1 LRIGELIA
9 GEAQVTALPFT
20 DVPIRSSGSLRRP
33 GGVRRFTRIVGFFG
47 MLAAAVRIARA
58 VEAHRDPDLEDLQ
71 VLGISEKL
79 PKAW

>member
-1 LRIGELIA
+1 
-9 GEAQVTALPFT
+9 
-20 DVPIRSSGSLRRP
+20 
-33 GGVRRFTRIVGFFG
+33 
-47 MLAAAVRIARA
+47 VRIARA